1 MESWSSELTRSELD
15 FLFRGGKKNRIRR
28 NFVCVVGPEKTLICS
43 CNSSKIVIEALNHS
57 FKLSWCSSLAVLY
70 GVAVECDPKSRKIKC
85 LDGKKRNCHLKRRSE
100 RYKLWMNGEWLWR
113 SFTSPNSRATIY
125 FILFLFLSLIVVGS
139 SLSIR
144 IQIIITH
151 EREEKSPRNYFSS

>member
-1 MESWSSELTRSELD
+1 MVLFTGGVVWSRRWVRS
-15 FLFRGGKKNRIRR
+15 KK
-28 NFVCVVGPEKTLICS
+28 
-43 CNSSKIVIEALNHS
+43 SKNKM
-57 FKLSWCSSLAVLY
+57 FGW
-70 GVAVECDPKSRKIKC
+70 
-85 LDGKKRNCHLKRRSE
+85 KKRNCRLKRRSE

-151 EREEKSPRNYFSS
+151 EREEKKSTKLFFKLIYSHWRNKISVFHPLSSTSSENENWRCFLGERKRIERLFLETLRVGSKGAADMRRCS